1 MRYAQNYLQGQN
13 QARQGQTTRVANQL
27 DRIERKVGRIADGK
41 GELPPPVPPKG
52 ESPPSSPSSVS
63 SASTARPIT
72 PEAVMGDAIAKQFED
87 MRRLM
92 ATLIGQ
98 NNDILH
104 EAEKRRSLE
113 VELSPRGPGLRRIED
128 LLRRALL
135 HLGDSEI
142 AAELGRE
149 SIHDDQTGRYPE
161 PRVLSE
167 EDLDREGSMYPGSE
181 GMYSDEF
188 NPKSKAPANS
198 FTDSY
203 ARRRRRPFSAVP
215 ESLLEGDLPESEFDE
230 DFAMRDLPPQTPP
243 AEYIIP
249 HAQVPPHI
257 ANRTLRTPQEMQ
269 DEYPEDYSDYST
281 ERSEEDPQEQQNPVP
296 YRPVEQS
303 DRGPSEY
310 GDEEG
315 ERSPV
320 RRLPTPQPVD
330 LPTPVRS
337 PGAYP
342 PQMSAPYPRG
352 GMPPPPPGVN
362 EMLRPSLPRIAGV
375 RDPISTT

>member
-215 ESLLEGDLPESEFDE
+215 SQNLMKTLPCEIYLRKRLLPNISSLMPKFRLISLIAHSGHLRKCRTNTQKTTLTTARSDPRRTHKNSRILFLTDLLSNLTEGHRNTAMKRANEVLCDDCLLRSQSISLLLFD
-230 DFAMRDLPPQTPP
+230 R
-243 AEYIIP
+243 
-249 HAQVPPHI
+249 
-257 ANRTLRTPQEMQ
+257 
-269 DEYPEDYSDYST
+269 
-281 ERSEEDPQEQQNPVP
+281 PVP
-296 YRPVEQS
+296 IH
-303 DRGPSEY
+303 
-310 GDEEG
+310 
-315 ERSPV
+315 
-320 RRLPTPQPVD
+320 RR
-330 LPTPVRS
+330 
-337 PGAYP
+337 
-342 PQMSAPYPRG
+342 
-352 GMPPPPPGVN
+352 
-362 EMLRPSLPRIAGV
+362 
-375 RDPISTT
+375 